1 MAHGLTQHNDM
12 AYNALNK
19 APWHGLGVALPGLM
33 TAKEVAEA
41 CPRFADPVLKVPA
54 ELDGSPV
61 PGHFFTIRADDRTVL
76 GHVGAEYQVAQNL
89 DLLKVAEAYCQ
100 DAHGPLFET
109 AGILWNGRKSWVLA
123 KFPQDMILKGRNGS
137 EDVIGQYLLFSNA
150 HDGSQRLRVQATPI
164 RVVCQNTL
172 NMATHSNKRNT
183 SAWVCHSGDIVA
195 KLENVKDVLG
205 IAAREFAETKELYQ
219 ALIRVEPSK
228 EQVETVLKAL
238 IPDTVSKRAELQ
250 RERVLQLAE
259 AGTGNAP
266 YAGTAWGL
274 YNGFTELSDHVNN
287 SGSKREDAQDMRV
300 NSAWFGS
307 GAAWKGQAL
316 KTIAEVCL
324 N

>member
-1 MAHGLTQHNDM
+1 MAHGLETQNDM

-33 TAKEVAEA
+33 TAEEVAQA

-54 ELDGSPV
+54 ELDGQPV
-61 PGHFFTIRADDRTVL
+61 PNHFFTVRADDRTVL
-76 GHVGAEYQVAQNL
+76 GHVGAEYQVAQNM
-89 DLLKVAEAYCQ
+89 DLLKVAEAYCL
-100 DAHGPLFET
+100 DPNGPLFET
-109 AGILWNGRKSWVLA
+109 VGILWGGRKSWVLA
-123 KFPQDMILKGRNGS
+123 KFPEDMILKGRNGA

-150 HDGSQRLRVQATPI
+150 HDGSQRLKVQATPI

-172 NMATHSNKRNT
+172 NMAHAGKQRNT
-183 SAWVCHSGDIVA
+183 SAWVCHSGDIAA

-205 IAAREFAETKELYQ
+205 IAAREFAETQELFQ
-219 ALIRVEPSK
+219 ALVSAEPTA

-238 IPDTVSKRAELQ
+238 IPDTASKRAELQ
-250 RERVLQLAE
+250 RERVQQLAV
-259 AGTGNAP
+259 AGTGNAQ

-287 SGSKREDAQDMRV
+287 ASSKREDAQDMRV
-300 NSAWFGS
+300 NAAWFGS
-307 GAAWKGQAL
+307 GSAFKAQAL